1 VQVLCRVL
9 GVSRSGFY
17 DWGRRVRTDAE
28 REELV
33 ERVQAIH
40 QRKRGRL
47 GSRGM
52 ALALQREGFRVGRYR
67 ARSLM
72 REAGVEC
79 RQRRRYR
86 STTDSRHGCPV
97 APNLLDRQFEV
108 AEPNRA
114 WCVDITAIWTLEGW
128 LYLAAVLDLH
138 DRQVVGWAMAAHMRT
153 ELVTE
158 ALQMAVGRRRP
169 APGLLHHSDQGSQ
182 YASREYRHALEAQ
195 GMVASMSRKGNCW
208 DNAVIER
215 FFGSLKTEWTD
226 ARRYLTLEQAR
237 RDVIHYIELEYNSD
251 RFHSTLGNLTP
262 REMEMAAAA

>member
-1 VQVLCRVL
+1 
-9 GVSRSGFY
+9 
-17 DWGRRVRTDAE
+17 
-28 REELV
+28 
-33 ERVQAIH
+33 
-40 QRKRGRL
+40 
-47 GSRGM
+47 M
-52 ALALQREGFRVGRYR
+52 ALALQREGFQVGRYR

-108 AEPNRA
+108 DEPNRA
-114 WCVDITAIWTLEGW
+114 WCADITAIWTLEGW
-128 LYLAAVLDLH
+128 LYLAAVIDLH

-153 ELVTE
+153 ELVTQ
-158 ALQMAVGRRRP
+158 ALTMAVGRRRP

-182 YASREYRHALEAQ
+182 YASHEYRRALEAQ
-195 GMVASMSRKGNCW
+195 EMIASMSRKGNCW

-226 ARRYLTLEQAR
+226 DRRYLTVEQAR

-262 REMEMAAAA
+262 RQMEMGAAA